1 MKKWLIGTALV
12 LFLVFL
18 AWWSGKDPNKS
29 TIRDELVLNIADTA
43 SIHQIDILDRSGQK
57 IVLSRHHNK
66 WQVNNQPARAHA
78 INNLLKTLYDQRVSA
93 LVPKTALDNVVKDLA
108 GNSARINVKDQSGKS
123 MMVFYIGGVTPDER
137 GTFMMREGSEWPV
150 IVNIPGFEGSLRSRY
165 IMPILDW
172 KSRQIVQPVRNLKSL
187 QLEYPTRQEHS
198 LMLSRS
204 GEAYYVRPL
213 GNSTGS
219 PISVHKYLVEA
230 YVDQINALFAEA
242 ILDDSKRPEID
253 AATPF
258 CRIIITDTE
267 ENVQKVEFYPQVWI
281 DYASTSERPERVER
295 YYTDYNDSVIYLTQ
309 HLLMQKIFTGYEHF
323 VSLKDFGQE
332 E

>member
-18 AWWSGKDPNKS
+18 AWWSGKDPNES
-29 TIRDELVLNIADTA
+29 TIRDELVLNVADTA
-43 SIHQIDILDRSGQK
+43 SIHQIEILDRDGQK
-57 IVLSRHHNK
+57 IVLSRDRNN
-66 WQVNNQPARAHA
+66 WFVNNQPARQHA
-78 INNLLKTLYDQRVSA
+78 INNLLKTMYDQRVSA
-93 LVPKTALDNVVKDLA
+93 LVPKAALDNVVKDLA
-108 GNSARINVKDQSGKS
+108 SHSVRVNVKDQSGKS
-123 MMVFYIGGVTPDER
+123 MLVFYIGGVTPDER

-150 IVNIPGFEGSLRSRY
+150 IVNIPGFEGGLRSRY
-165 IMPILDW
+165 IMSIRDW
-172 KSRQIVQPVRNLKSL
+172 KSRQIIHPIGDIKTIH
-187 QLEYPTRQEHS
+187 LEYPTRQEHS
-198 LMLSRS
+198 LVLTKTDKKYYVSPLVNARA
-204 GEAYYVRPL
+204 GRIPVHEYLAEAYL
-213 GNSTGS
+213 
-219 PISVHKYLVEA
+219 
-230 YVDQINALFAEA
+230 DQINTLYAEA

-258 CRIIITDTE
+258 CRLIITDPE
-267 ENVQKVEFYPQVWI
+267 GSVQKVEFYPTEWI
-281 DYASTSERPERVER
+281 DYARIGERPEKVER